1 MNLFIILYDF
11 LKLLML
17 FSPLVNCFIFY
28 LIFLLLEFLLLLCFL
43 LLFLLN
49 DLFSLQLI
57 FSCFLTH
64 ISMFCNSFIMKFSLT
79 NITNSHN
86 WCVFNTLWFI
96 ELLLVF
102 FIILVTHNNYI
113 ILLINCLFQFK
124 SSIMVLS
131 NNVLHNFHNT

>member
-17 FSPLVNCFIFY
+17 FSPLVNCFIFH
-28 LIFLLLEFLLLLCFL
+28 LIFLWLEFLLLLCFL
-43 LLFLLN
+43 LLFLFN
-49 DLFSLQLI
+49 DLFSFQLI

-86 WCVFNTLWFI
+86 WCVFNTLRFI

-102 FIILVTHNNYI
+102 FIILVTHNNYNLYLSI
-113 ILLINCLFQFK
+113 VFFNLKVLLWY
-124 SSIMVLS
+124 S
-131 NNVLHNFHNT
+131 